1 MKSAL
6 MRCNAERHR
15 SISAKKSVR
24 NALLLGGWRLLS
36 LSLST
41 SLVSASLVSAAPP
54 TKRAA
59 EMEFDARVIQGQR
72 AEGAVYL
79 FQRAQRPLP
88 PLLSFKRD
96 YLGAITRPVLGVN
109 TPASEALTPSTLTQ
123 GAAFVVRP
131 YADVNAQEATQ
142 KSPSNIRGEGTQEA
156 KKQVK
161 QPQKAQEV
169 QKAQRKS
176 PKRTQRKG
184 IKARQQAKRKQ
195 ARKGRSGR

>member
-1 MKSAL
+1 
-6 MRCNAERHR
+6 
-15 SISAKKSVR
+15 
-24 NALLLGGWRLLS
+24 
-36 LSLST
+36 
-41 SLVSASLVSAAPP
+41 LVSPSLVSAAPP

-109 TPASEALTPSTLTQ
+109 TPASEALTPTSTQ

-131 YADVNAQEATQ
+131 YAEINAQEATQ
-142 KSPSNIRGEGTQEA
+142 GALSNISGGEGSQETRE
-156 KKQVK
+156 QPK
-161 QPQKAQEV
+161 QPQKAQ
-169 QKAQRKS
+169 K
-176 PKRTQRKG
+176 TQR
-184 IKARQQAKRKQ
+184 RSLRRTL
-195 ARKGRSGR
+195 RKGRTTRQQVKRKRAHKGRTGR